1 MMNPTSHFVTID
13 DFKLH
18 YVDWGDNGPD
28 VLMLHGDLRTSRSW
42 DAVARQL
49 APSYHVLSLD
59 YKGHGDSDWPRRG
72 YRFSQR
78 VDELHA
84 FCEAVG
90 LKDATAVGH
99 STGGVI
105 MTLMAEKYPGTFSK
119 LVMLEPMIHVDEEFQ
134 RMVSSRRENHGRT
147 VWDSREELYDYLK
160 KHHAAGRWRDDVIRD
175 VVEHEAYEMDDGK
188 LDMKWSIDSMN
199 WEERDGEYYELVPIF
214 ESLGLPILFMCSSR
228 RRNQFRD
235 LDPLAGAN
243 SNFDIVTI
251 EDSDHN
257 MYMERPDEVAGAIGD
272 FLNAAG

>member
-1 MMNPTSHFVTID
+1 MNQPTSHFVAID
-13 DFKLH
+13 GVRLH

-49 APSYHVLSLD
+49 APSFHVLSLD

-78 VDELHA
+78 VDELYS
-84 FCEAVG
+84 FCEAVD

-105 MTLMAEKYPGTFSK
+105 MTLMAEKYPGTFGK
-119 LVMLEPMIHVDEEFQ
+119 LVMLEPMIHVDEKFQ

-147 VWDSREELYDYLK
+147 VWNSREELYDYLK

-175 VVEHEAYEMDDGK
+175 VVEHEAYLMDDGK

-199 WEERDGEYYELVPIF
+199 WEERDGEYYELIPIF
-214 ESLGLPILFMCSSR
+214 RTLSLPILFMCSSQ

-235 LDPLAGAN
+235 LYPLAGAN

-257 MYMERPDEVAGAIGD
+257 MYMERPDEVAEAISD

>member
-13 DFKLH
+13 GVRLH

-42 DAVARQL
+42 DAVARKL

-78 VDELHA
+78 VDELYT

-90 LKDATAVGH
+90 LKDAAAVGH

-105 MTLMAEKYPGTFSK
+105 MTLMAEKYPNVFSK
-119 LVMLEPMIHVDEEFQ
+119 LVMLEPMIHVDEKFQ

-147 VWDSREELYDYLK
+147 VWNSREELYDYLK
-160 KHHAAGRWRDDVIRD
+160 KHNAAGRWRDDVIRD
-175 VVEHEAYEMDDGK
+175 VVEHEAYLMDDGK

-199 WEERDGEYYELVPIF
+199 WEERDGEYYELIPIF
-214 ESLGLPILFMCSSR
+214 EALGLPILFICSSE

-235 LDPLAGAN
+235 LDPLARSG
-243 SNFDIVTI
+243 SEFEIVTI
-251 EDSDHN
+251 DNSDHN
-257 MYMERPDEVAGAIGD
+257 MYMERPDEVATAIGA
-272 FLNAAG
+272 FLDTA